1 MWRAVAGLTLGMLA
15 LAVSSAMPVLA
26 DDSLAGKV
34 IVLDPGHQLGNGNPK
49 FADEVNATRWNGTLN
64 KGCNTT
70 GASTNKGYPEA
81 TFTWNVVQVLAQGL
95 RDKGATVHLTRTAND
110 RNLWGPCTW
119 DRAAFANEQSADIL
133 VSVHADGAPSE
144 GRGFFVIAPGRLK
157 GWTDDIAKP
166 SRRLAH
172 SMITGMTESG
182 AVPSTYID
190 DQLLVWTNQSTLNF
204 SDVPAVIVE
213 VGNMRNRADAR
224 LMSSREGQRAY
235 AQWLEAGIVRYFQ
248 QAGR

>member
-1 MWRAVAGLTLGMLA
+1 MSPTQRIASVILLA
-15 LAVSSAMPVLA
+15 ASTWLVTPSAAWA

-49 FADEVNATRWNGTLN
+49 FADEVNKKRWNGSLD

-70 GASTNKGYPEA
+70 GAATNDGYPEA
-81 TFTWNVVQVLAQGL
+81 TFTWRVVQHLADQL
-95 RDKGATVHLTRTAND
+95 RQRGAIVHLTRTANS
-110 RNLWGPCTW
+110 RELWGPCTW
-119 DRAAFANEQSADIL
+119 DRAAFANERKADIL
-133 VSVHADGAPSE
+133 VSVHADGAPSG

-166 SRRLAH
+166 SRQLAQ
-172 SMITGMTESG
+172 SMITGMADAG
-182 AVPSTYID
+182 GVRSTYIN

-213 VGNMRNRADAR
+213 LGNMRNRKDAR
-224 LMSSREGQRAY
+224 LMSSKRGQREY
-235 AQWLEAGIVRYFQ
+235 ADWLYWGIVRYF
-248 QAGR
+248 R